1 MITQSGPKT
10 AIKKVIIDVGASSII
25 TVIMGNM
32 QKYCLVKLLEKLDEG
47 AEFTAI
53 NYWPLHITLASNFI
67 VDWESTDLFNKLSDV
82 LSNINP
88 VSVSAGEDE
97 FFGGERKIQV
107 TVLDMNE
114 ELMSLHK
121 QIIKTLK
128 EAGAI
133 FDEPQYNENGYRAHA
148 TAQKSHRLN
157 KGDNVLIDEVTIV
170 DMFPNQ
176 DITRRKILKTIRLTS
191 S

>member
-10 AIKKVIIDVGASSII
+10 AIKKVIIDVGATPII
-25 TVIMGNM
+25 TVIMGSM

-53 NYWPLHITLASNFI
+53 NYWPLHTTLASNFI
-67 VDWESTDLFNKLSDV
+67 VDWESTDLLNKLSDV
-82 LSNINP
+82 LSNIKP

-97 FFGGERKIQV
+97 FFGGERKTQV

-133 FDEPQYNENGYRAHA
+133 FDEPQYNEDGYRAHA
-148 TAQKSHRLN
+148 TVQKGHRLN
-157 KGDNVLIDEVTIV
+157 KGDNLLIDEVTIV

-176 DITRRKILKTIRLTS
+176 DITRRKILKTIKLTGS
-191 S
+191 